1 MAAAAPAVA
10 TKVAEERL
18 AAEAAAR
25 AGAARCAAEVAAA
38 RAAASRVAA
47 ARYLDG
53 LKTSDVVGQE
63 AMEAQRAARSAAE
76 AVPWPCYQGPS
87 GHRAAAQAKVWN
99 LPAPRAAD
107 GVALEAEGKAKTEVM
122 AVAGAGAEQSEAQ
135 ELHEHQW
142 AQYYRQRSLSAE
154 AEAKAEVE
162 AEAAAAESAA
172 AKVAS
177 ELGAR
182 WEEAA
187 REAEASRAEAAGLRE
202 QLQSEQLQT
211 ARQVEALEAELVTGR
226 TALATAK
233 ELVHVV
239 AEAQQE
245 AKLARGRE
253 QAAALKA
260 ADMESRLEVAA
271 QEGSAATSLRVRVES
286 MSRMLEQQQQEL
298 ADGYRREAA
307 LRLETAM
314 GGRAVLVLAHALER
328 WRWACALLS
337 AEQQTADGDVA
348 ETAALSQKVEALE
361 SKLVA
366 GSRALATAKE
376 EAAVAQQEARAAHG
390 RETAATIK
398 MTEIKSRLE
407 VASQEGLAATSLRVR
422 VESMSRMLNEQQQ
435 ELADGYRLAATIK
448 LGGVAGG
455 CAGLALEHAW
465 AEWRWACAQQ
475 RAEAAEAAVTAAEG
489 SASLLLTTME
499 AVAREAEVAAVQVAA
514 KAEVAAAEAEAV
526 ARTEAV
532 AEARAEAEAIAR
544 EAHQAS
550 TRHPS
555 PTPQNNQP
563 DPYISIAGPTP
574 TRLRWREWRR
584 RRRLR

>member
-1 MAAAAPAVA
+1 MAAAPPPAA
-10 TKVAEERL
+10 TEVAEKRL

-25 AGAARCAAEVAAA
+25 AGTARCAAEVAAA

-53 LKTSDVVGQE
+53 LKTSGVVGLE
-63 AMEAQRAARSAAE
+63 TMEAQRATRSAVE
-76 AVPWPCYQGPS
+76 AVPWPCYHQGPS
-87 GHRAAAQAKVWN
+87 GHHAAAQAKVWT
-99 LPAPRAAD
+99 LYAPRAAEE
-107 GVALEAEGKAKTEVM
+107 VALEAEAEANAEVM
-122 AVAGAGAEQSEAQ
+122 TGAEAGAGAGAEQSEAQ
-135 ELHEHQW
+135 ELHEQQW

-154 AEAKAEVE
+154 AEAE

-187 REAEASRAEAAGLRE
+187 REAEASRAEAVGLRE

-211 ARQVEALEAELVTGR
+211 ARQVQALEAELVTGR

-245 AKLARGRE
+245 AKVARGRE
-253 QAAALKA
+253 QAAALKIT
-260 ADMESRLEVAA
+260 EIKSRLEVAS
-271 QEGSAATSLRVRVES
+271 QEGSTATSLRVRVES
-286 MSRMLEQQQQEL
+286 MSRMLEEQQQEL
-298 ADGYRREAA
+298 ADGYRREAT

-337 AEQQTADGDVA
+337 AEQQSADGDMA
-348 ETAALSQKVEALE
+348 ESAALSQKVEALE

-366 GSRALATAKE
+366 GWRALATAKD
-376 EAAVAQQEARAAHG
+376 AVAVAQQETRAAHG

-407 VASQEGLAATSLRVR
+407 VASQEGSAATSLRVR
-422 VESMSRMLNEQQQ
+422 VESMSRMLEEQQQ
-435 ELADGYRLAATIK
+435 ELADGYCLAATIK

-499 AVAREAEVAAVQVAA
+499 AAAREAEVAAAQVAA
-514 KAEVAAAEAEAV
+514 TAEVVAAEAEAV

-544 EAHQAS
+544 QSHQAS
-550 TRHPS
+550 IRHPN
-555 PTPQNNQP
+555 PTYQNNQP

-574 TRLRWREWRR
+574 TTG
-584 RRRLR
+584 